1 MLAHDAQAKL
11 ALIVAQILSIC
22 PSICLRQL
30 ERSIARREPHRLP
43 ACVPIGYIHSAH
55 HIIHKFLA
63 FYCNVSVH
71 QLVGLKALLGHG
83 LV

>member
-1 MLAHDAQAKL
+1 MLARDVQAKL
-11 ALIVAQILSIC
+11 ALIVTQILSIC
-22 PSICLRQL
+22 PSICLRQ
-30 ERSIARREPHRLP
+30 RSIARRQPHRLP

-71 QLVGLKALLGHG
+71 QLVGSKALLGDG